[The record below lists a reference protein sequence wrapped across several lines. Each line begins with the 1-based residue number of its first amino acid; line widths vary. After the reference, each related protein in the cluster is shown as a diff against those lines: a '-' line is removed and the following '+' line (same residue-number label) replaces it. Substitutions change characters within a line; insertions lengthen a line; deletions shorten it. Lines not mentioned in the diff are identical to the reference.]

1 MSCNCNRKTLLK
13 TLTWRIIASSTTF
26 TIAYLIQGKVEDAGL
41 TTLLDSTIKTIFYY
55 LHEKIYTKKNNNEND
70 ENNDEK
76 NDDEKKIVNNNE
88 V

>member
-55 LHEKIYTKKNNNEND
+55 LNKKIYTKKNNDDD
-70 ENNDEK
+70 EN